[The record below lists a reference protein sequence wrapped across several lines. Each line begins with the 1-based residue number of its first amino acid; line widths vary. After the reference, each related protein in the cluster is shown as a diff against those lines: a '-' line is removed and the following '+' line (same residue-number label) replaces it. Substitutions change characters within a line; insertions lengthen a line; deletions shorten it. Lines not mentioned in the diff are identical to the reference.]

1 MPLIVMSGIPGSG
14 KTKRAQEIYKH
25 FTEMGKKV
33 IIINEESLLIDKN
46 EGYKDSLQEKMTR
59 GTQKAAIERNLS
71 KDTVVISDSLNYIK
85 GYRYELY
92 CIARAAGTRLLL
104 VYCDTPKESAS
115 KWNLERED
123 QSPSAAFS
131 EKLAQELTFRFEVPN
146 PKNRWDSP
154 LFTLEPQHSLPY
166 ELLYKTLFEVQE
178 LRPNF
183 ATQAQTLSPANFV
196 HELEKITQEIT
207 NVVSD
212 ALQSSMVGDEIKVPG
227 SNKRVIIHSKL
238 SLSELRTQ
246 RRQFF
251 KFAQLHPPQPNQ
263 IADSFVDFLNTSAS

>member
-1 MPLIVMSGIPGSG
+1 MSGIPGSG
-14 KTKRAQEIYKH
+14 KSKRAQEIYDH
-25 FTEMGKKV
+25 FTQMGKKV
-33 IIINEESLLIDKN
+33 IILNEESLLIDKN
-46 EGYKDSLQEKMTR
+46 EGYKDSLSEKMTR

-104 VYCDTPKESAS
+104 VYCDTPKDQAK
-115 KWNLERED
+115 KWNLERD
-123 QSPSAAFS
+123 TSVSFS
-131 EKLAQELTFRFEVPN
+131 EKLAEELTFRFEQPN

-178 LRPNF
+178 LRPNY
-183 ATQAQTLSPANFV
+183 ATQPQALSPANFV

-227 SNKRVIIHSKL
+227 SNKRVVIHSKL

-251 KFAQLHPPQPNQ
+251 KFAQLHPPQAHQ
-263 IADSFVDFLNTSAS
+263 IADTFVDFLNTSAS